1 MNVKKIIG
9 AVVAV
14 LLVGAIGSAMG
25 SEVGGNTED
34 ESTNVAAETVAEDAQ
49 LAFKVTVGQSL
60 DSLDVEQVLVA
71 VSAELTDGTTV
82 SKTYT
87 AAPGQAY
94 SLDMGA
100 GHYTFAVTNPAEFN
114 GAYVL
119 AETCAEYDFDAAE
132 SFVQELTAELDEDA
146 TNAAIA
152 AAEEAAAQAQA
163 EAEAEA
169 AAKAQQEAEEAAAQ
183 AAAEAAAQE
192 QQAQAAAAAAAAAST
207 ASSSGSSGSAATTS
221 SGSSS
226 SSGSSGSSQNT
237 SYTVYITKSGEC
249 YHADGCSSLK
259 KSKIAISKSDAV
271 ARGYRACQK
280 CNP

>member
-1 MNVKKIIG
+1 MNTKKIIC

-25 SEVGGNTED
+25 SEVGSNTAD

-60 DSLDVEQVLVA
+60 DSLDVEQVLVT

-100 GHYTFAVTNPAEFN
+100 GHYTFAVTNPTEFN
-114 GAYVL
+114 GTYVL
-119 AETCAEYDFDAAE
+119 AETSAEYDFDAAE

-192 QQAQAAAAAAAAAST
+192 QQAQAAAAAAAAST
-207 ASSSGSSGSAATTS
+207 TSSSGSSSSTATTS

-226 SSGSSGSSQNT
+226 SSSSSQNT

>member
-1 MNVKKIIG
+1 MNTKKIIC

-14 LLVGAIGSAMG
+14 LLVGAIGSAME
-25 SEVGGNTED
+25 SEGDGNTAD

-60 DSLDVEQVLVA
+60 DSLDVEQVLVT
-71 VSAELTDGTTV
+71 VSAALTDGTTV

-100 GHYTFAVTNPAEFN
+100 GHYAFAVTNPAEFN

-119 AETCAEYDFDAAE
+119 AETSTECDFDATE

-152 AAEEAAAQAQA
+152 TAAEEAAAQAQA

-169 AAKAQQEAEEAAAQ
+169 AAKAQQEADEAAAQ
-183 AAAEAAAQE
+183 AAAEAAAQD
-192 QQAQAAAAAAAAAST
+192 QQTQAAAAAAAST
-207 ASSSGSSGSAATTS
+207 ASSSGSSSSEATT
-221 SGSSS
+221 